1 MSTHPTISFTYNRKQ
16 VIQALRYH
24 FISKKEI
31 RLLII
36 FVNIFALFA
45 ALMYGFDFIKPLALL
60 LSSFLW
66 FTLMLSFW
74 FVLPVTVYK
83 RAKTFQDSFVLSFME
98 LYMHIENPK
107 GSKDW
112 NYQAF
117 KYFLETPNFFHL
129 YIDDRSFFLIPKDAF
144 ENTDDTHAVRLLLR
158 EKIGNQR

>member
-36 FVNIFALFA
+36 LVNIFALFA
-45 ALMYGFDFIKPLALL
+45 AVIYGFHFIKPLALL

-74 FVLPVTVYK
+74 FVLPMTVYN
-83 RAKTFQDSFVLSFME
+83 RAKTFQDSFVLTFME
-98 LYMHIENPK
+98 VYMHIENPK

-129 YIDDRSFFLIPKDAF
+129 YIDDRSFFLVPKDAF
-144 ENTDDTHAVRLLLR
+144 ENSDDTHVVRLLLR
-158 EKIGNQR
+158 EKIGNKR